1 VTRRDGAF
9 AISRRSLLKLA
20 PAAALAPLAA
30 ACGTDSMTVR
40 PKLYHEGRVYIATGN
55 TTGVYYQ
62 IGGGYADLISKYEP
76 GYVARAEP
84 TGASGDNIA
93 RIVNGDMDLGFCN
106 DDTAADAVAG
116 TGTFAGKKLPIVA
129 LARLYRNYLHCV
141 VRNASKI
148 TKFEDLRGKRISTGT
163 LNSGADIMSGRIL
176 LANGIDPDK
185 DIVRQRLSL
194 PDTTKGMQ
202 AGTTDALFFTGGL
215 PTPGIT
221 DLLNSTPG
229 AYALLS
235 LEAELAPLVA
245 KYGSGVYGTANLAKS
260 VYNTPADVITIVGFN
275 MIIASPNL
283 PDQLAYDLTKLLYD
297 HQSELAKVHPSGGD
311 FEKANGPAT
320 DPVPLHPG
328 ARRYFQGL

>member
-1 VTRRDGAF
+1 V
-9 AISRRSLLKLA
+9 ISRRSLLKLA

-30 ACGTDSMTVR
+30 ACSTDSTAVR
-40 PKLYHEGRVYIATGN
+40 PKLYHEGRIYIATGN

-93 RIVNGDMDLGFCN
+93 RIVSGDMDLGFCN
-106 DDTAADAVAG
+106 GDTAADATAG
-116 TGTFAGKKLPIVA
+116 TGIFAGKKQSIVA
-129 LARLYRNYLHCV
+129 LARLYRNYVHCV

-148 TKFEDLRGKRISTGT
+148 TRFEDLRGKRVSTST
-163 LNSGADIMSGRIL
+163 LNSGGDIIAGRIL

-185 DIVRQRLSL
+185 DVVRQRLSL

-215 PTPGIT
+215 PTPGIA
-221 DLLNSTPG
+221 DLITSGPTE
-229 AYALLS
+229 YTIIS
-235 LEAELAPLVA
+235 LEAELPALTA
-245 KYGSGVYGTANLAKS
+245 RYGGGVYGVAALPKT
-260 VYNTPADVITIVGFN
+260 VYNTPADVVTIVGNN
-275 MIIASPNL
+275 MIIASPGL
-283 PDQLAYDLTKLLYD
+283 PDQLAYDFTKILFD
-297 HQSELAKVHPSGGD
+297 HQPELAKVHPSGGQFD
-311 FEKANGPAT
+311 KANGPAT

-328 ARRYFQGL
+328 SRRYFQGL